1 MAARGRDPGVPAI
14 VFVSR
19 APIPGEPSAV
29 PGLGPHDRAVV
40 TGGRL
45 LVRERDG
52 RVRELLP
59 AGTML
64 DASDPAVSPDARHI
78 AFAGVVARDSAWRLY
93 ACDVSGEHLRAIT
106 SPSRDAAGAV
116 AADLDPCWLSDSML
130 VFASTR
136 GAWRSQYADVP
147 ATHLWRVRADG
158 RDPTPLTADRNGAEE
173 PTYDVARD
181 RIVYTRWWFNRYR
194 PSRTVSTGVTEDPA
208 LAVRADT
215 VNLWQAVEIDRD
227 GHDLRLA
234 AGAIASRRG
243 TMAYQPAVLA
253 DGTLV
258 GVYALNTGL
267 SPRAGALG
275 IQSFPDRYGPPRRLA
290 GALLD
295 DADETGYG
303 TPRGL
308 LAPAAVSPA
317 GLPDGRVAFA
327 YDPGGRGDF
336 GLYVVRRDGS
346 GLEPIVDLPGTLEL
360 DPAPIVKRAK
370 HPRSDAT
377 AASTAP
383 PSADRFDYFCRNLFL
398 TSGLDDPVDDA
409 PPVAWPLTLRV
420 FGVEPRP
427 ERASGDTVVPIREAP
442 VRPDGSVLVRDLPAG
457 VPLFEQVVDAGGAP
471 LLTAHGAAHVAGYNF
486 GRPGAVVRCVGCHTG
501 HSTLAAGASIGDE
514 ALRWFDAAPGAEATS
529 PSVAAGTAG
538 ARAAIDRKTR
548 GRAESVAWI
557 SDRDHAAVLTLRWRA
572 PLRVRRVTLHAVD
585 AAGLDGAARTA
596 VAIGAARLTFSLDGR
611 EGRVIE
617 RARGSTSSTVIE
629 TGDVVA
635 DALEIRLEPR
645 AGSAAHGW
653 GPGLAEVECLAALSP
668 PPAAPAR
675 LAR

>member
-1 MAARGRDPGVPAI
+1 M
-14 VFVSR
+14 
-19 APIPGEPSAV
+19 
-29 PGLGPHDRAVV
+29 
-40 TGGRL
+40 
-45 LVRERDG
+45 
-52 RVRELLP
+52 
-59 AGTML
+59 
-64 DASDPAVSPDARHI
+64 
-78 AFAGVVARDSAWRLY
+78 
-93 ACDVSGEHLRAIT
+93 
-106 SPSRDAAGAV
+106 
-116 AADLDPCWLSDSML
+116 
-130 VFASTR
+130 
-136 GAWRSQYADVP
+136 
-147 ATHLWRVRADG
+147 
-158 RDPTPLTADRNGAEE
+158 
-173 PTYDVARD
+173 
-181 RIVYTRWWFNRYR
+181 
-194 PSRTVSTGVTEDPA
+194 
-208 LAVRADT
+208 
-215 VNLWQAVEIDRD
+215 
-227 GHDLRLA
+227 
-234 AGAIASRRG
+234 
-243 TMAYQPAVLA
+243 
-253 DGTLV
+253 
-258 GVYALNTGL
+258 
-267 SPRAGALG
+267 
-275 IQSFPDRYGPPRRLA
+275 
-290 GALLD
+290 
-295 DADETGYG
+295 
-303 TPRGL
+303 
-308 LAPAAVSPA
+308 
-317 GLPDGRVAFA
+317 
-327 YDPGGRGDF
+327 
-336 GLYVVRRDGS
+336 VRRDGS

-548 GRAESVAWI
+548 GRAEVGGVDLGSRPRRRPHVALA
-557 SDRDHAAVLTLRWRA
+557 R